1 MAPSYRTRKRLSL
14 LILAVGMPL
23 YIVVAVTV
31 LGLFDR
37 PPLWLELLVYV
48 ALGMLWVLPFRA
60 IFRGIGQAD
69 PNAPPDIGRGDDRH
83 P

>member
-37 PPLWLELLVYV
+37 PPLWLEILVYV

-69 PNAPPDIGRGDDRH
+69 PNPPPDIGRGDDRH